1 MQIES
6 IPSWQLPA
14 GVSPGTWDYAARP
27 AIATEY
33 DQYFADHPLFAL
45 DQQLV
50 LQHLPPPDSQG
61 RATVADLGCGTG
73 RALVALAASGYRG
86 LAIDLS
92 QHMLEVVQQKAQTQ
106 ALPIASV
113 RANLVDLNGIADN
126 CVEHAVSLFST
137 LGMIR
142 GRANRIA
149 ALAHTRRILK
159 PGGKF
164 VLHVHNIWS
173 SLYDPAGLRWLCRS
187 WWSGRKRGD
196 QEFGDRVYQYRGLPN
211 MFLHN
216 FGLSELKADLRQAG
230 FQIEQIFPLN
240 LTASGVL
247 PLRRVLPRVR
257 AGGFVAVCRRD

>member
-14 GVSPGTWDYAARP
+14 GVSPGTWDYAAQP

-33 DQYFADHPLFAL
+33 DQYFADHPLFSL

-50 LQHLPPPDSQG
+50 LKHLPPPAEDGTS
-61 RATVADLGCGTG
+61 TVADLGCGTG
-73 RALVALAASGYRG
+73 RALVGLAASGYRG

-92 QHMLEVVQQKAQTQ
+92 QHMLEVVQQKSTAQQ
-106 ALPIASV
+106 LPIAAV
-113 RANLVDLNGIADN
+113 RANLVDLNGIADQ
-126 CVEHAVSLFST
+126 CVDHAVSLFST

-142 GRANRIA
+142 GRKHRIA
-149 ALAHTRRILK
+149 ALRHTHRIMR
-159 PGGKF
+159 PGGRF

-173 SLYDPAGLRWLCRS
+173 SLYDPSGPTWLCRS
-187 WWSGRKRGD
+187 IGSSRKQSD
-196 QEFGDRVYQYRGLPN
+196 HEFGDRVYQYRGLPN

-230 FQIEQIFPLN
+230 FRIEQIFPLN

-247 PLRRVLPRVR
+247 PLRHILPRLR
-257 AGGFVAVCRRD
+257 AGGFVAVCCRD